1 MTELEITRC
10 KGEGMGT
17 CKGCGTWTW
26 MALLFD
32 VTGCPGPYCSGCVHN
47 LITRQATEQK
57 KPVVVSLLPKPPKK
71 DEERGV

>member
-10 KGEGMGT
+10 QGEGMGT

-32 VTGCPGPYCSGCVHN
+32 VEGFPGCYCSGCVHD
-47 LITRQATEQK
+47 LITKQVTEQK
-57 KPVVVSLLPKPPKK
+57 ESVAVHLPPKENGGK
-71 DEERGV
+71 E

>member
-32 VTGCPGPYCSGCVHN
+32 VEGFPGSYCSGCVHKLVVEEATKTGESV
-47 LITRQATEQK
+47 LIDKRF
-57 KPVVVSLLPKPPKK
+57 
-71 DEERGV
+71 